1 VPKLDALPDDLRWND
16 AKVEILS
23 NLHDAGLLTLLN
35 SERPS
40 TTALSVVFFELA
52 RIDGGLATL
61 ALSGCLPQMPIAEF
75 GSDEQKAQ
83 YLGRLG
89 ALCLT
94 EPLPGAGAEA
104 LLLTG
109 RFRPSAVESDAE
121 PWIEVEKRGRFT
133 SHMEFAEFVV
143 AAVEGEEGARGSA
156 LVILEPGDAGIFD
169 RGSAVRKIGHRLS
182 STTNPIFQLRVPV
195 SRIVGGFE
203 IESGVLRLRVDHR
216 RALNSAL
223 QRTRALLALTTAAK
237 AFAALNE
244 MSEWAHG
251 ETEYGLIGAELWAT
265 GEAAA
270 SLGFAAARAC
280 DVSSNEYAA
289 ILTSAAKLYSTTVLP
304 PLLRSFAGN
313 GSQIAHGLLADAQVE
328 TMYLGPES
336 TQRRIL
342 TAAMGGREFKG
353 WLDSCTDEI
362 ESLQYRAQLELAA
375 SFKLFAAFHSRMNDD
390 GGSAGWLADAQQ
402 PQRFAMADALSAL
415 LAARSLQIDSDQLER
430 DGHASAVFEDLAF
443 IASAR
448 AGAQLAQLASGVYSP
463 GGVEQEI
470 SAVWQALAGF
480 QFARERVARILVE
493 DNRE

>member
-1 VPKLDALPDDLRWND
+1 MMLPPWLDRVHHQLWRIENDSQLLALEKRARCAAAAAVPKLDALPDDLRWND

-203 IESGVLRLRVDHR
+203 IESGVLRPRVDHR

-237 AFAALNE
+237 AFAALNAI
-244 MSEWAHG
+244 SEWAHG
-251 ETEYGLIGAELWAT
+251 ET
-265 GEAAA
+265 
-270 SLGFAAARAC
+270 
-280 DVSSNEYAA
+280 
-289 ILTSAAKLYSTTVLP
+289 
-304 PLLRSFAGN
+304 
-313 GSQIAHGLLADAQVE
+313 
-328 TMYLGPES
+328 
-336 TQRRIL
+336 
-342 TAAMGGREFKG
+342 
-353 WLDSCTDEI
+353 
-362 ESLQYRAQLELAA
+362 
-375 SFKLFAAFHSRMNDD
+375 
-390 GGSAGWLADAQQ
+390 
-402 PQRFAMADALSAL
+402 
-415 LAARSLQIDSDQLER
+415 
-430 DGHASAVFEDLAF
+430 
-443 IASAR
+443 
-448 AGAQLAQLASGVYSP
+448 
-463 GGVEQEI
+463 
-470 SAVWQALAGF
+470 
-480 QFARERVARILVE
+480 
-493 DNRE
+493 